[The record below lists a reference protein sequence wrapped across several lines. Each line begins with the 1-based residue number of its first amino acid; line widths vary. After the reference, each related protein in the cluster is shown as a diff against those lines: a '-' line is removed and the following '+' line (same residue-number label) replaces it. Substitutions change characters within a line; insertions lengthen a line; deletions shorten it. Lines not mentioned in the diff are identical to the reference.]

1 MFTGLIEDIGTI
13 QRVTPRGN
21 YLDLTISSR
30 GEFRSIEDGE
40 SIAVSGPCLTVT
52 SHKNNEFIVSASQ
65 ETVRLTTLKGLRTGS
80 LVNLERAMRADSRF
94 GGHMVMGHIDC
105 TARIIRVKR
114 VGLSLRLEVELPD
127 DFKPLVVDKG
137 SITLDGVSLTITAVG
152 QDALMVNMIPE
163 TQKRTTLTDL
173 RVGDLLNVEYDL
185 IGKYLNRFREI
196 DGGRKGIT
204 IASMRRMGF

>member
-21 YLDLTISSR
+21 YLDLVISPKE
-30 GEFRSIEDGE
+30 EFRSIIDGE
-40 SIAVSGPCLTVT
+40 SIAISGPCLTVT
-52 SHKNNEFIVSASQ
+52 SHKNTEFIVSASQ

-80 LVNLERAMRADSRF
+80 RVNLERAMRADSRF

-105 TARIIRVKR
+105 TARVIRINR
-114 VGLSLRLEVELPD
+114 VGLSHQLEVDLPEE
-127 DFKPLVVDKG
+127 FKPLVVDKG
-137 SITLDGVSLTITAVG
+137 SVTLDGVSLTITAVG
-152 QDALMVNMIPE
+152 QNALTVNLIPE
-163 TQKRTTLTDL
+163 TQKRTTLTGL
-173 RVGDLLNVEYDL
+173 RVGDSLNVEYDI

-196 DGGRKGIT
+196 DGGKNGIT

>member
-21 YLDLTISSR
+21 YLELAISTS
-30 GEFRSIEDGE
+30 GEFRSIIDGE

-52 SHKNNEFIVSASQ
+52 SHKKTEFIVSASQ
-65 ETVRLTTLKGLRTGS
+65 ETVRLTTLNKLRTGS

-105 TARIIRVKR
+105 TARVVKVNR
-114 VGLSLRLEVELPD
+114 VGLSHQLEIDLPEQ
-127 DFKPLVVDKG
+127 FQPLVVDKG
-137 SITLDGVSLTITAVG
+137 SVTLDGVSLTITAVG
-152 QDALMVNMIPE
+152 QSSLKVNMIPE
-163 TQKRTTLTDL
+163 TQKRTTLTNL
-173 RVGDLLNVEYDL
+173 KAGDMLNVEYDI

-196 DGGRKGIT
+196 DGGKNGIT